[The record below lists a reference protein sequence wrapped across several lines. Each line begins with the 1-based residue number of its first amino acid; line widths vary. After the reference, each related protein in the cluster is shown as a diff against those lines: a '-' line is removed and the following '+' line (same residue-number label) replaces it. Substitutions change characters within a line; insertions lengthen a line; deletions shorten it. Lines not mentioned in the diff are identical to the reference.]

1 MKTIFTLAAVA
12 AALATASIASAHEN
26 AVGHWEWRSQP
37 SFGPKSTGPS
47 RVRVWVKDGETSMAN
62 CDCAMMK
69 ADASGCMM
77 NMPGKT
83 GAPSAG

>member
-1 MKTIFTLAAVA
+1 MKTIFTLAAFA
-12 AALATASIASAHEN
+12 AALATASVASAHDS
-26 AVGHWEWRSQP
+26 AGGHWEWKSQP

-47 RVRVWVKDGETSMAN
+47 RIRVWVKDSETSMAN

-77 NMPGKT
+77 DMRGKT
-83 GAPSAG
+83 AKPSAG

>member
-1 MKTIFTLAAVA
+1 MKTILTLAAVA
-12 AALATASIASAHEN
+12 AALATASIASAHDT
-26 AVGHWEWRSQP
+26 AGGHWEWRSQP

-47 RVRVWVKDGETSMAN
+47 RVRVWVKDGKTSVAN
-62 CDCAMMK
+62 CDCPMMK
-69 ADASGCMM
+69 THASGCMM

>member
-1 MKTIFTLAAVA
+1 MKTILTLAAFA
-12 AALATASIASAHEN
+12 AALATTSIASAHDN
-26 AVGHWEWRSQP
+26 AGGHWEWRAQP

-47 RVRVWVKDGETSMAN
+47 RIRVWVQDGDTHMAN

-69 ADASGCMM
+69 EDASTCMM
-77 NMPGKT
+77 GMRGKA